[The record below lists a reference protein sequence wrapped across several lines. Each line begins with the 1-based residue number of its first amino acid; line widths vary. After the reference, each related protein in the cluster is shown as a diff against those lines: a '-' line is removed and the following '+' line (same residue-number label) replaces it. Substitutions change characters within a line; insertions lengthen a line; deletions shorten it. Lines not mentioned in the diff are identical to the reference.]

1 MPLWLPEPAVSLP
14 SINRPISLKYRS
26 PRDMIA
32 RVPRLRGATGWKR
45 HSDQAFPAAEGL
57 SLVFNPCGSRV
68 PFPLTGVQK
77 VSVTG
82 LVAPVDAVLPL
93 SSGECGN
100 FRTPR
105 LHLVARPTPLPLVQ
119 RAFPRGLSFLF
130 SSSELRFGSYAH
142 LWGEHSGKLEN
153 GCGAQEN

>member
-1 MPLWLPEPAVSLP
+1 MPLRLPEPAVSLP

-45 HSDQAFPAAEGL
+45 HSEQAFHAAEGL

-82 LVAPVDAVLPL
+82 LVAPVEAVLPL

-100 FRTPR
+100 FCTPR
-105 LHLVARPTPLPLVQ
+105 LHLVAIPVPLPLVQ
-119 RAFPRGLSFLF
+119 RAFPRGLSVSLQFLRTAVWKLC
-130 SSSELRFGSYAH
+130 SSLGRALR
-142 LWGEHSGKLEN
+142 KT
-153 GCGAQEN
+153 